1 VNFVQHAGVEA
12 LQNTDEAVAEMV
24 EAFADRREFML
35 DLLRD
40 HGVEVPTPQGAFY
53 MMPRVADDDA
63 EWCEE
68 AIETAHVATV
78 PGSAFG
84 TPGYAR
90 FSYANSKER
99 LAEAVERLA
108 DADLI

>member
-1 VNFVQHAGVEA
+1 VEA
-12 LQNTDEAVAEMV
+12 LQNTDEAVEEMV
-24 EAFADRREFML
+24 AAFSERRDFLLE
-35 DLLRD
+35 LLRD
-40 HGVEVPTPQGAFY
+40 HDVDVATPQGAFY
-53 MMPRVADDDA
+53 MMPQVDEDDTA
-63 EWCEE
+63 WCEE
-68 AIETAHVATV
+68 AIDEAHVAAV

-99 LAEAVERLA
+99 LAEAVERLS